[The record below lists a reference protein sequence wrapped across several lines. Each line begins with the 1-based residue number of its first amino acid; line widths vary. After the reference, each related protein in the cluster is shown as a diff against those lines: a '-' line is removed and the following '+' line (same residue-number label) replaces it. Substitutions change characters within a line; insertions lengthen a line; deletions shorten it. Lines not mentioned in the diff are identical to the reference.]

1 MLKKMLLAGVGVTLL
16 SGLALGTG
24 LMSYLAVGT
33 DMVRQTA
40 KDSVPLE
47 WEIKR
52 ARQMIGDLEPEI
64 ATNARRIAL
73 EKIAVSRLEHQLDD
87 TRASL
92 AGAKD
97 DIKRLSDDLRR
108 DEQWYA
114 YGGRTYTSAQVRDDL
129 SGRFKR
135 FRTREATAEKLQQ
148 QLDARQASLQAANER
163 MDAMLSAK
171 RQLEVEVENL
181 QARLAS
187 LRVAQ
192 TSSQLALDD
201 SQLSRTRALLDDI
214 ATRIDVE
221 EEVMQVDA
229 DYFGEIELDE
239 PSDANLLDEISTYFD
254 NQGDAPRAERLA
266 AIELEE

>member
-1 MLKKMLLAGVGVTLL
+1 MLKKILLAGVGVTLL

-24 LMSYLAVGT
+24 LLSYGRTAT
-33 DMVRQTA
+33 DMVRQAA

-52 ARQMIGDLEPEI
+52 ARQMISDLEPEI

-73 EKIAVSRLEHQLDD
+73 EKIAVTRLERQLED
-87 TRASL
+87 TQQSL
-92 AGAKD
+92 AGAKEE
-97 DIKRLSDDLRR
+97 IERLSDDLRR
-108 DEQWYA
+108 GDRQYA

-135 FRTREATAEKLQQ
+135 FRTREATADKLQQ
-148 QLDARQASLQAANER
+148 QLDARQASLHSANER

-192 TSSQLALDD
+192 TSSELNLDD
-201 SQLSRTRALLDDI
+201 SQLSRTRALLDEI

-229 DYFGEIELDE
+229 EYFGEINLDE
-239 PSDANLLDEISTYFD
+239 PSDANLLDEISAYFD
-254 NQGDAPRAERLA
+254 GEASAPKTQRLA
-266 AIELEE
+266 SIPLEE